1 MGFWIYMLMTDLLIP
16 LTMIGFGCAFLKKA
30 PNKINCVFGYRTTM
44 SMKNRDTWDF
54 AHQYCGKLW
63 LRWGLILLPCSIIPM
78 LFLIDKSTDEI
89 GIFGAV
95 LMFVQMIP
103 LVGTII
109 PTERALK
116 RTFQQNGKR
125 K

>member
-1 MGFWIYMLMTDLLIP
+1 MGFWIYMLMMDLLIP
-16 LTMIGFGCAFLKKA
+16 LTMIGFGHTFLKKA
-30 PNKINCVFGYRTTM
+30 PNKINCVFGYRTAM

-63 LRWGLILLPCSIIPM
+63 LRWGLILLPCSVIPM
-78 LFLIDKSTDEI
+78 LFLIGKNTDEI
-89 GIFGAV
+89 GILGTII
-95 LMFVQMIP
+95 MFVQMLP
-103 LVGTII
+103 LVGSII

-116 RTFQQNGKR
+116 RTFDQNGKR